1 MNKNV
6 KLLVLTA
13 LFAAVQCV
21 LSLVSV
27 PLPFSPVPFT
37 LGLLAVFLTGSFL
50 PPVNAFIAEIVYLLI
65 GIVGIPVFAGFKSG
79 VAVLAGPT
87 GGFLIAYPFMAL
99 ITALFIRFFS
109 KKSKFLLPLAGMIIS
124 IAVCYVL
131 GTAVFCIYAKT
142 SVAEALPK
150 VVLPFIPFD
159 CVKAVIAS
167 ALRLALNKR
176 ISAPTEK

>member
-6 KLLVLTA
+6 KRLVLTA
-13 LFAAVQCV
+13 LFAAVQCI
-21 LSLVSV
+21 LSLISV

-37 LGLLAVFLTGSFL
+37 LGLLAVFLSGSFL
-50 PPVNAFIAEIVYLLI
+50 PPLNAFLAQVIYILI

-79 VAVLAGPT
+79 IAVLAGPT

-99 ITALFIRFFS
+99 IVALFVRYFS
-109 KKSKFLLPLAGMIIS
+109 EKSKFFLPLAGMILS

-131 GTAVFCIYAKT
+131 GTAVYCIYAKT
-142 SVAEALPK
+142 SVAAALPM

-159 CVKAVIAS
+159 CVKAVIAA
-167 ALRLALNKR
+167 ALRLALHKR
-176 ISAPTEK
+176 IFQAKK